1 MNASADTSDLVLSID
16 GLSKRFCRD
25 LKRSLWYGIGDIA
38 RELTATRTDVTA
50 LRTAEFWALK
60 DVSFDVKRGECV
72 GIVGSNG
79 AGKTTLLRIVSGL
92 MKPDAGRV
100 SVHGVTAPLLAL
112 GAGFNPILTGRENVH
127 VNMAILGARREQID
141 RSFDEVVEFAELADA
156 IDAPVAS
163 YSSGMTARLGFAC
176 AIHVQPDLLIVDE
189 VLSVGDMRFRAK
201 CYRRLADLRA
211 AGTSIVLVSHNSGA
225 ILGICDRVAYIR
237 GGTLQEIGEPP
248 GVMRRFENDLFG
260 STTAAG
266 EGYLDLDPARPANSS
281 LSMKRIYLT
290 DGRSRPVKQLAT
302 GSAGAINLDVEAR
315 EGRCGLAARFIIRD
329 VADQER
335 IILHVSSDRDG
346 SALDVP
352 AGASTISLDLST
364 VGLRP
369 GNYMAKVSLT
379 ERNFFMLDACEA
391 FHFTVV
397 SEQNFTSN
405 VYYQPRRW
413 SVHSPGKVAHEREET
428 AL

>member
-1 MNASADTSDLVLSID
+1 MSASFDTSELVLSID

-25 LKRSLWYGIGDIA
+25 LKRSLWYGVGDIV
-38 RELTATRTDVTA
+38 RELTATRTDVAT
-50 LRTAEFWALK
+50 LRTGEFWALK
-60 DVSFDVKRGECV
+60 DVSFNVKRGECV

-100 SVHGVTAPLLAL
+100 CVHGVAAPLLAL

-127 VNMAILGARREQID
+127 VNMAILGATREQID
-141 RSFDEVVEFAELADA
+141 RSFEEVVEFAELADA
-156 IDAPVAS
+156 IDGPVAS

-176 AIHVQPDLLIVDE
+176 AIHVKPDLLIVDE

-201 CYRRLADLRA
+201 CYRRLAELRA

-237 GGTLQEIGEPP
+237 SGILQEIGAPP
-248 GVMRRFENDLFG
+248 GVMRRFENDLFAN
-260 STTAAG
+260 TTAAG
-266 EGYLDLDPARPANSS
+266 MGYLDLDEARSANSS
-281 LSMKRIYLT
+281 LSMKRVYLT
-290 DGRSRPVKQLAT
+290 DSRGLPVRQLST
-302 GSAGAINLDVEAR
+302 GSAGSISLDMNALENHRGVSA
-315 EGRCGLAARFIIRD
+315 LFIVRD

-346 SALDVP
+346 TLLDVP
-352 AGASTISLDLST
+352 AGTSTISLELPL

-369 GNYMAKVSLT
+369 GNYMAKIALT
-379 ERNFFMLDACEA
+379 AENFYMLDVVEA
-391 FHFTVV
+391 FSFTVV

-405 VYYQPRRW
+405 AYYQPRQWR
-413 SVHSPGKVAHEREET
+413 VHAAGKGASNHERVE
-428 AL
+428 L